1 MFSYSDARTHT
12 RSPPRSVRIAHK
24 KAQRRGM
31 SLMHRG
37 ICGREVWK
45 MDSVITDVGLGA
57 GGGLYSCL
65 FLKKFCFHDPLSHP
79 TRIRVHRTV
88 PLLHYH

>member
-1 MFSYSDARTHT
+1 MFSYSDARTHI
-12 RSPPRSVRIAHK
+12 RGPPCSVRIAHK
-24 KAQRRGM
+24 KAQCRSM

-45 MDSVITDVGLGA
+45 MDSVITDVGWGD
-57 GGGLYSCL
+57 GGGLYSSL
-65 FLKKFCFHDPLSHP
+65 SFFIICFHDPLSHP
-79 TRIRVHRTV
+79 TRIRIHRTV